1 MYRRVVFLPYNFRY
15 TMSKVAKILLVEDEK
30 SLRDVIALNLKM
42 KGYEVSEEQD
52 GAQALQRIQNAYF
65 DLVIL
70 DIMLPTMSGFDVCK
84 AVREQNSTIQILMV
98 SAKDSSADKI
108 EGLKLGADDYLPKPF
123 DLEELLLRV
132 ESLLRR
138 NPNLQTST
146 DSITF
151 GNNKV
156 DFTTFEATNGS
167 EQFQL
172 TKREIDILELLVE
185 KEGEVVSREDLLR
198 KVWGYEVI
206 PNTRTIDNYILAF
219 RKYFEQDPKNPQYFH
234 SVWGVG
240 YRFTAK

>member
-1 MYRRVVFLPYNFRY
+1 
-15 TMSKVAKILLVEDEK
+15 MSKTAKILLVEDEK
-30 SLRDVIALNLKM
+30 SLRDVIKMNLEM
-42 KGYEVSEEQD
+42 KDYEVQIEQE
-52 GAQALQRIQNAYF
+52 GQSALEKLKNAYF

-70 DIMLPTMSGFDVCK
+70 DIMLPGLSGFDIC
-84 AVREQNSTIQILMV
+84 REIRKDNQQIQILMM

-108 EGLKLGADDYLPKPF
+108 EGLRLGADDYLPKPF

-138 NPNLQTST
+138 NPNLQENQH
-146 DSITF
+146 IIEF
-151 GNNKV
+151 GKNKV
-156 DFTTFEATNGS
+156 DFSTFEASNGS
-167 EQFQL
+167 ETFQL
-172 TKREIDILELLVE
+172 TKRETDILELLVE

-219 RKYFEQDPKNPQYFH
+219 RKYFEEDPKNPVYFH